1 MIPSETEAHPPAVRE
16 RSSTRRWQ
24 LTGGALL
31 IAVIVVLIDQGTKVW
46 AEATLTERERIPL
59 IGDLL
64 GLQLAYNPG
73 AAFSFGES
81 FTWVFA
87 LLAVA
92 ATVTAIVFAFRVQRL
107 GWAIVIGALGG
118 AAASHAGDRLFRDPG
133 FARGHVVDFL
143 AYGNWFIGNVADI
156 VIFAAAITG
165 ALLMIRA
172 GDETTK

>member
-16 RSSTRRWQ
+16 RSSARRWQ

-46 AEATLTERERIPL
+46 AEAALTERERVPL

-73 AAFSFGES
+73 AAFSFGEG

-87 LLAVA
+87 LLAVM
-92 ATVTAIVFAFRVQRL
+92 
-107 GWAIVIGALGG
+107 
-118 AAASHAGDRLFRDPG
+118 SRD
-133 FARGHVVDFL
+133 VV
-143 AYGNWFIGNVADI
+143 A
-156 VIFAAAITG
+156 
-165 ALLMIRA
+165 
-172 GDETTK
+172 